1 MKVGL
6 VPLLYNEYNYGG
18 VLQFY
23 ALQRILKKNNID
35 CDIIFYNN
43 DEKVSYYELPVIKK
57 IILKTKVFVANSINK
72 KQENI
77 NTNIENR

>member
-23 ALQRILKKNNID
+23 ALQSILKKCNID
-35 CDIIFYNN
+35 CDIIFYGN
-43 DEKVSYYELPVIKK
+43 DEKISYCEMPIVKK
-57 IILKTKVFVANSINK
+57 IILNAKAFVANSINIK
-72 KQENI
+72 KKK
-77 NTNIENR
+77 